1 MESEKRRD
9 TGCDGKGEHRRG
21 CAKKEAHLFLFPLP
35 RGTKFR
41 NCHTH
46 FTSVSKCRSFELRA
60 TRSTST
66 CGLQVHGSFCV
77 MSSVCVAFVG
87 KGMNY
92 ELLATAGPLEPDE
105 PATSGDLRCPPPK
118 SLPRPLPC
126 RALLCTG
133 RAHGIAHGMGTTRP
147 PTTRKRRLLVR
158 RHYAPTRRSQVW
170 ALL

>member
-21 CAKKEAHLFLFPLP
+21 CAKKETHLFLFPLP

-46 FTSVSKCRSFELRA
+46 FTSVSKCELRA

-92 ELLATAGPLEPDE
+92 EQLQRRVLFERDE
-105 PATSGDLRCPPPK
+105 PATPGDLRCPPRNPHTWPT
-118 SLPRPLPC
+118 SSCFPPARPRRRGRADPRPL
-126 RALLCTG
+126 LW
-133 RAHGIAHGMGTTRP
+133 
-147 PTTRKRRLLVR
+147 
-158 RHYAPTRRSQVW
+158 Q
-170 ALL
+170 